1 MAKALNFNNIKKNFW
16 TVTLNDEKKTT
27 LFIGMPTKGVMDN
40 LLIIKEHLDSVTEDE
55 VDTET
60 MDILYEAVAKVMS
73 RNKAN
78 IQITGE
84 FIGEIWDFE
93 DIMIFFHSYMGFIEE
108 TVNQKN

>member
-40 LLIIKEHLDSVTEDE
+40 LLLIKEHLDAVTDDE
-55 VDTET
+55 VDIET
-60 MDILYEAVAKVMS
+60 MNILYEAVAKVMS

-78 IQITGE
+78 VEITGE
-84 FIGEIWDFE
+84 YLGKIWDFE
-93 DIMIFFHSYMGFIEE
+93 DIMIFFYSYMEFVEE
-108 TVNQKN
+108 ITNSKN